1 MNRQLV
7 SLSLAVILELLL
19 APGANAQTVCSVIG
33 KTVICQSGGPPTVQ
47 QQLTP
52 QQGIITTPDG
62 QVTPYTILTPP
73 PPPQL
78 PSLTPA
84 PQAPSVLVIPTPS
97 VSGY

>member
-1 MNRQLV
+1 MKRLSQLV
-7 SLSLAVILELLL
+7 SLSLAAILALLL
-19 APGANAQTVCSVIG
+19 APAVNAQTVCSVMG
-33 KTVICQSGGPPTVQ
+33 KTVICQPGPTVQ

-52 QQGIITTPDG
+52 QQGIINTPDG
-62 QVTPYTILTPP
+62 QVTPYTILTPQ

-84 PQAPSVLVIPTPS
+84 PPVLVIPTPS